1 MSKCPFWS
9 TGKMT
14 VKCYDECPMYPDP
27 KGYEVCPF
35 KEYLDSASINIK
47 DNIDKK
53 FNYSN
58 DDIEEDIYQLVGAL
72 KDY

>member
-9 TGKMT
+9 TGKMI

-27 KGYEVCPF
+27 KGYEVCQF

-47 DNIDKK
+47 DILILRCL
-53 FNYSN
+53 FIILWFS
-58 DDIEEDIYQLVGAL
+58 
-72 KDY
+72 

>member
-9 TGKMT
+9 TGKMR

-35 KEYLDSASINIK
+35 KEYLDSANINIK
-47 DNIDKK
+47 DNIDTIYII
-53 FNYSN
+53 FCIYSKC
-58 DDIEEDIYQLVGAL
+58 I
-72 KDY
+72 

>member
-9 TGKMT
+9 TGKMR

-35 KEYLDSASINIK
+35 KEYLDSANINIK
-47 DNIDKK
+47 T
-53 FNYSN
+53 S
-58 DDIEEDIYQLVGAL
+58 
-72 KDY
+72 

>member
-1 MSKCPFWS
+1 
-9 TGKMT
+9 
-14 VKCYDECPMYPDP
+14 MYPDP

-35 KEYLDSASINIK
+35 KEYLDSASI
-47 DNIDKK
+47 NIDKK

>member
-9 TGKMT
+9 TGKMR

-35 KEYLDSASINIK
+35 KEYLDSANKIGRASCR
-47 DNIDKK
+47 
-53 FNYSN
+53 
-58 DDIEEDIYQLVGAL
+58 ERV
-72 KDY
+72 

>member
-9 TGKMT
+9 TGKMR

-35 KEYLDSASINIK
+35 KEYLDSANINIK
-47 DNIDKK
+47 DHIDKK

-58 DDIEEDIYQLVGAL
+58 
-72 KDY
+72 

>member
-1 MSKCPFWS
+1 
-9 TGKMT
+9 
-14 VKCYDECPMYPDP
+14 MYPDP

-35 KEYLDSASINIK
+35 KEYLDSTSINIK

-58 DDIEEDIYQLVGAL
+58 EDIEEDIYQLVGSL